1 MTFHELEA
9 LLRDEVQGGSAGVCG
24 LETPRPAALRVVIE
38 TVPGRSH
45 VVWLLREADGDG
57 EVARIVAPAA
67 KIPKGR
73 ELAPDAAR
81 ALLRRNASLS
91 AGALAIASLGDEENV
106 SLVLPLRL
114 ASSTPTEIL
123 LSIVR
128 AANAADAFEESLGGI
143 DAL

>member
-9 LLRDEVQGGSAGVCG
+9 LLREEAQGGATGVCG
-24 LETPRPAALRVVIE
+24 LEAPRPGALCAVIE

-73 ELAPDAAR
+73 ELGSDAAR

-106 SLVLPLRL
+106 ALVLPLRL
-114 ASSTPTEIL
+114 ASTDAAEVL
-123 LSIVR
+123 LAIVR
-128 AANAADAFEESLGGI
+128 AANAADAFEETLGG
-143 DAL
+143 DSL

>member
-1 MTFHELEA
+1 MNFHELEV
-9 LLRDEVQGGSAGVCG
+9 LLRQEVQGGTTGVCG
-24 LETPRPAALRVVIE
+24 LEVPRPAALRVVIE

-73 ELAPDAAR
+73 ELGPDAAR

-106 SLVLPLRL
+106 ALVLPLRL
-114 ASSTPTEIL
+114 ADSDAGSVL
-123 LSIVR
+123 LAIVR
-128 AANAADAFEESLGGI
+128 AANAADAFEESLGG

>member
-9 LLRDEVQGGSAGVCG
+9 LLREEAHGGSAGICG
-24 LETPRPAALRVVIE
+24 LEVPRPGTLRVVIE

-73 ELAPDAAR
+73 ELGPDAAR
-81 ALLRRNASLS
+81 ALLRRNAGLA
-91 AGALAIASLGDEENV
+91 AGALAIASLGDEETV
-106 SLVLPLRL
+106 ALVLPLRL
-114 ASSTPTEIL
+114 AGIDASEL
-123 LSIVR
+123 LLAIVR
-128 AANAADAFEESLGGI
+128 AANAADAFEETLGG

>member
-1 MTFHELEA
+1 MTFHELEV
-9 LLRDEVQGGSAGVCG
+9 LLRQEVQGGTTGVCG
-24 LETPRPAALRVVIE
+24 LEVPRPAALRVVIE

-73 ELAPDAAR
+73 ELGPDAAR

-106 SLVLPLRL
+106 ALVLPLRL
-114 ASSTPTEIL
+114 ADSDAGAVL
-123 LSIVR
+123 LAIVR
-128 AANAADAFEESLGGI
+128 AANAADAFEESLGG